1 MRKANNCKWC
11 STVSCRFIHLHNL
24 HRARSCT
31 TWHSLVQPSVQCFCL
46 SCGLLRCL
54 RISTTSKTTPMSG
67 SSNSWGNLHLQYTYM
82 LFDNP
87 AIKVFSNPNSSKM
100 AEWKWRER
108 IEYYTL
114 YVFVSLDV
122 MYFFKKV
129 IQWGKLTYLSTK
141 WWIE

>member
-1 MRKANNCKWC
+1 
-11 STVSCRFIHLHNL
+11 
-24 HRARSCT
+24 
-31 TWHSLVQPSVQCFCL
+31 
-46 SCGLLRCL
+46 
-54 RISTTSKTTPMSG
+54 
-67 SSNSWGNLHLQYTYM
+67 M

-129 IQWGKLTYLSTK
+129 IQ
-141 WWIE
+141 